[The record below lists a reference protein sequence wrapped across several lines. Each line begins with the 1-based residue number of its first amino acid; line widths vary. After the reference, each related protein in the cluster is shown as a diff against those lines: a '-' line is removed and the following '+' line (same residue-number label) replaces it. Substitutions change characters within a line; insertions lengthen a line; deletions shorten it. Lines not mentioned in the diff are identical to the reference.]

1 MIVGATRPH
10 GLHREFGG
18 DIVRVQCTCLFYTTI
33 NNMCTLLALYS
44 HSTRTPWTLLAG
56 LGHAATADA
65 HCGTTVAATTT
76 GAAGSATWN

>member
-44 HSTRTPWTLLAG
+44 HSMDSTRWVG
-56 LGHAATADA
+56 CDAATADA